1 MQNEKLISALKD
13 AIAIADSYE
22 RNRELIIRALNKA
35 GLPSTFLQ
43 GWEAK
48 FERIRKAVED

>member
-22 RNRELIIRALNKA
+22 RNRELIIQALNKA
-35 GLPSTFLQ
+35 GLPSNFLQ